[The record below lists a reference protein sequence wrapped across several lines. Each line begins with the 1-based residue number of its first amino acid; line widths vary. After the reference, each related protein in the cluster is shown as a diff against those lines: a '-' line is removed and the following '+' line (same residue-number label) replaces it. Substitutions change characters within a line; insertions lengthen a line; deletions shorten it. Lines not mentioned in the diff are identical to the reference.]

1 MASAQVLLWAFHQI
15 CELDQYYDNDE
26 GKDVCKMYF
35 DNNGSSRCFNRH
47 NRLCLGYVKKMII

>member
-35 DNNGSSRCFNRH
+35 DNNGSS
-47 NRLCLGYVKKMII
+47 